1 MNEDDNWCHYSGM
14 PSPAAYQTD
23 NLMVDDMVGYWI
35 DVLGLKG
42 WTIITTAINKASVIY
57 EEGVP
62 ESDRYFVGVEID
74 RELMSARIYH
84 DRPLNGEYVVHE
96 LLHVKYPNLSEDQVN
111 VETERLLKQNKDD
124 YSFTRVSVEERQRE
138 RSDKY
143 DYLIGDDDDI
153 KPNQNKD
160 E

>member
-1 MNEDDNWCHYSGM
+1 M
-14 PSPAAYQTD
+14 T
-23 NLMVDDMVGYWI
+23 NLETHDMVGYWI
-35 DVLGLKG
+35 DVIGLNG
-42 WTIITTAINKASVIY
+42 WTITTEHIPIMSVVY
-57 EEGVP
+57 EKSIP
-62 ESDRYFVGVEID
+62 FRDRYFVGVEID

-96 LLHVKYPNLSEDQVN
+96 LLHVKYPNWSEDQVN